1 MHRKYTFKIT
11 CRYNWSL
18 LFIVL
23 YLFEYSNVR
32 MLGYFYLYLYRCF
45 CGHRK
50 VHVDSKVIIFHMSHS
65 QFIQE
70 HKHWNHVNFHVQH
83 QKGPNVLATLAAT

>member
-1 MHRKYTFKIT
+1 VHRKYTFKIT

-32 MLGYFYLYLYRCF
+32 MLGYFYLINMYMYIIYLYLSIYIYLYLF
-45 CGHRK
+45 L
-50 VHVDSKVIIFHMSHS
+50 SISI
-65 QFIQE
+65 
-70 HKHWNHVNFHVQH
+70 
-83 QKGPNVLATLAAT
+83 